1 MLQRKELKKKKVI
14 DQILRDLENKRVDE
28 QNKFQGQINATNITS
43 ATTQKRIET
52 LEDDK
57 KKWILSKAK
66 TPEEK
71 EMLLNVGIDT
81 VSLEKN
87 LLDMTMKSVSESELT
102 KMGHT
107 LDEMLKYCRWS
118 YYSCHKG

>member
-1 MLQRKELKKKKVI
+1 MKVI
-14 DQILRDLENKRVDE
+14 DQMLRDLENKRVGG
-28 QNKFQGQINATNITS
+28 QNTFQGQINATNITS
-43 ATTQKRIET
+43 TTLQKRIET

-57 KKWILSKAK
+57 KKWILSWAK

>member
-1 MLQRKELKKKKVI
+1 MLQRKQLKKKKVI
-14 DQILRDLENKRVDE
+14 DQILRDLENKRVDG
-28 QNKFQGQINATNITS
+28 QNTFQGQINATNITS
-43 ATTQKRIET
+43 TTLQKRIET